1 MGRNTPLGT
10 QVVNMSKWDSHQ
22 PFREQVK
29 VVKKRGPKKG
39 SYQRPDFTTDPRT
52 PFEAL
57 RCLLKISRPE
67 WEKLLG
73 VSQAGIGSFERGEMI
88 ASVPLAKRM
97 IEEARVR
104 GIAVTLDKLYQHVVM
119 WEKLQMMIMMI
130 CWTNKIRK

>member
-1 MGRNTPLGT
+1 MSETSSLNGRMRSTIKSELLMGRNTPLGT

-57 RCLLKISRPE
+57 RCLLRSSRPE
-67 WEKLLG
+67 WGLLR
-73 VSQAGIGSFERGEMI
+73 SIAGRDPDHSSEGEMI
-88 ASVPLAKRM
+88 ASVPLAKENDRRS
-97 IEEARVR
+97 EC
-104 GIAVTLDKLYQHVVM
+104 AVLPSLSINSTS
-119 WEKLQMMIMMI
+119 
-130 CWTNKIRK
+130 TS